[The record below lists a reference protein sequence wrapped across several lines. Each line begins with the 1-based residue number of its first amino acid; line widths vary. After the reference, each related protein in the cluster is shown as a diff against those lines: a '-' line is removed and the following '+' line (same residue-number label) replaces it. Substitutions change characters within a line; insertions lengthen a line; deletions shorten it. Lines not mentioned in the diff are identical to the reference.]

1 MDESVKKIG
10 IVGSG
15 SWATAMIKML
25 GDNAEKKDILWWVR
39 KEEDLE
45 YIRSYG
51 HNPRYLSAVNVSVKP
66 GRLFSDVRSVVQ
78 QSDIVVLNTPSAYLK
93 EALKEVEIKDFSD
106 KIVVSAIKGIIPN
119 DNLIVGDYLTRT
131 YQVPLENIIVIG
143 GPCHAE
149 EVSSEKLSYL
159 TLAGKDER
167 TVERVATLIRGRYIN
182 TVLSGDVF
190 GVEYG
195 AVLKNIYALAAGICH
210 GLGLGDN
217 FIAVLISNA
226 IREMETCLSAIDP
239 ETDRDIKTSAY
250 LGDLLVTAYS
260 QFSRNRTFGHMIG
273 KGYTVQS
280 AQLEMNMVAEGY
292 YASACIQNIIQRYQL
307 DMPICQMV
315 YEILYHRQPANLEVK
330 KLLEKLT

>member
-1 MDESVKKIG
+1 MNGSVHKIG

-25 GDNAEKKDILWWVR
+25 GDNTKKKDILWWIR
-39 KEEDLE
+39 KEEDLA
-45 YIRSYG
+45 YIKEFG
-51 HNPRYLSAVNVSVKP
+51 HNPSYLSAVHVSVKP
-66 GRLFSDVRSVVQ
+66 DNLFSDARSVIQ

-93 EALKEVEIKDFSD
+93 NALKEVKPADFQG
-106 KIVVSAIKGIIPN
+106 KVVVSAIKGIIPE
-119 DNLIVGDYLTRT
+119 DNLIVGEYLTQA
-131 YQVPLENIIVIG
+131 YHIPLEKIVVIG

-159 TLAGKDER
+159 TLAGRDND
-167 TVERVATLIRGRYIN
+167 TVGDVAAFLRGRYIN
-182 TVLSGDVF
+182 TIISKDIF

-195 AVLKNIYALAAGICH
+195 AVLKNIYALASGICH

-226 IREMETCLSAIDP
+226 IQEMETCLSAIDP
-239 ETDRDIKTSAY
+239 EANRNIKASAY

-292 YASACIQNIIQRYQL
+292 YASACIQNIIRRHEL
-307 DMPICQMV
+307 DMPICSMV
-315 YEILYHRQPANLEVK
+315 YEILYNRRPANVEVK
-330 KLLEKLT
+330 KLAEKLI